1 MKENEIKSTK
11 TDIFFQVWLENEDF
25 KNFSFSFAKNTQAR
39 CKQGNKLSISIVRDA
54 KHWSVMLVG
63 KSI

>member
-25 KNFSFSFAKNTQAR
+25 KNFSSSFAKNTQVS
-39 CKQGNKLSISIVRDA
+39 C
-54 KHWSVMLVG
+54 
-63 KSI
+63 